1 MVPFLSASF
10 RLMIETT
17 RHGTILQLQLAR
29 APVNALNSGLLGA
42 LRDAVREAPSQGAE
56 GLILSGGPSVFC
68 AGLDVPFLLTLDSE
82 ALQAAW
88 ELFFDA
94 ARALAESPIPVVAAI
109 DGHSPAGGCV
119 LALCC
124 DYRIMAR
131 GDFRI
136 GLNEVQVGLPV
147 PDAVQY
153 LLQRTI
159 GRLAAER
166 LMLVGAMLDAQ
177 AAHAAGMVD
186 ALVDSGEVVAAA
198 RQWLEGLLA
207 LPRLAMLET
216 RRHAR
221 RDMVQALGSPE
232 RIGIAH
238 FLDIWTRSET
248 QTMLHAMVAR
258 LKARKG

>member
-1 MVPFLSASF
+1 
-10 RLMIETT
+10 MIEIT
-17 RHGTILQLQLAR
+17 RHGSIHQLQLAR
-29 APVNALNSGLLGA
+29 PPVNALNPELLGE
-42 LRDAVREAPSQGAE
+42 LRDALRRAPEQGAE
-56 GLILSGGPSVFC
+56 AVILSGGPKVFS
-68 AGLDVPFLLTLDSE
+68 AGLDVPCLLTLEAD

-94 ARALAESPIPVVAAI
+94 ARALAESPVPVVAAI

-147 PDAVQY
+147 PNAVQH

-159 GRLAAER
+159 GRYPADR
-166 LMLVGAMLDAQ
+166 LMLVGAMLDSE
-177 AAHAAGMVD
+177 AALKAGMVD
-186 ALVDSGEVVAAA
+186 ELADSGTVVAAA
-198 RQWLEGLLA
+198 KTWLETLLA

-216 RRHAR
+216 RRFAR
-221 RDMVQALGSPE
+221 SDLVDALASPE
-232 RIGIAH
+232 RIGIAR
-238 FLDIWTRSET
+238 FLDVWFREET
-248 QTMLHAMVAR
+248 QAMLHAMVAK
-258 LKARKG
+258 LKARKAG

>member
-1 MVPFLSASF
+1 
-10 RLMIETT
+10 MIESI
-17 RHGTILQLQLAR
+17 RHGSVLQLQLAR
-29 APVNALNSGLLGA
+29 APVNALNSELLGA
-42 LRDAVREAPSQGAE
+42 LRDAVRDAPSQGAE
-56 GLILSGGPSVFC
+56 ALILSGGPSVFC
-68 AGLDVPFLLTLDSE
+68 AGLDVPYLLTLGGE

-159 GRLAAER
+159 GRLPAER

-177 AAHAAGMVD
+177 AAHAVGMVD
-186 ALVDSGEVVAAA
+186 ALVDSGDVVAAA
-198 RQWLEGLLA
+198 RQWLDKVLA

-216 RRHAR
+216 RRYAR
-221 RDMVQALGSPE
+221 SDLIEALSSPE

-238 FLDIWTRSET
+238 FLDIWTRTET